1 MLPGWYGHVRREVT
15 MTFGRFDKRIFITIM
30 LAALVGC
37 QSQPDSPVTGAS
49 DPGAALAGRVFQADF
64 NGRSGQIAFA
74 QFGGLV
80 ATWDSGSREKGS
92 WWREEGEICISLSRV
107 GKDCGS
113 LGRIDE
119 LLALVR
125 SDGTFVATLEVT
137 S

>member
-1 MLPGWYGHVRREVT
+1 MK
-15 MTFGRFDKRIFITIM
+15 FGKFGKRIFITIM

-37 QSQPDSPVTGAS
+37 QSQSDNPTAGAS
-49 DPGAALAGRVFQADF
+49 DSGAALAGRVFKADF
-64 NGRSGQIAFA
+64 NGRSGQVAFA

-80 ATWDSGSREKGS
+80 ATWDSGIREKGS
-92 WWREEGEICISLSRV
+92 WWLEGGQICFSLTRI
-107 GKDCGS
+107 GKDCGG

-125 SDGTFVATLEVT
+125 SDGSFVATFEAA